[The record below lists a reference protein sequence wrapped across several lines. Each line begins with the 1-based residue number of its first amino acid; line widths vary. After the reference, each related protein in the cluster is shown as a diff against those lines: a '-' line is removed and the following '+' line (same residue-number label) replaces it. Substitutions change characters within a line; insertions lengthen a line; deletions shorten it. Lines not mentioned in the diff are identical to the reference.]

1 MFVFLYWI
9 CWVVVVN
16 TCACDY
22 GVVCVAVFSVVV
34 LLALE
39 MFYVD
44 NLDFSIKVATPYAQ
58 EFADFIEFSL

>member
-16 TCACDY
+16 TYACVY
-22 GVVCVAVFSVVV
+22 GVVCVAVFSFVV

-39 MFYVD
+39 SKSKAD
-44 NLDFSIKVATPYAQ
+44 SKTSSAGSATLG
-58 EFADFIEFSL
+58 DTS

>member
-16 TCACDY
+16 TYACVY
-22 GVVCVAVFSVVV
+22 GVVCVAVFGVVV

-44 NLDFSIKVATPYAQ
+44 NLDFWIKVATPYAQ